1 MKSRKSSAISI
12 LLFTLSVKVFACGP
26 WYYDPQTYLMYR
38 PYTFPTEAW
47 TYNPDS
53 KDNCLLWQKQCRTKA
68 PVDDIYQIV
77 YKTSLEDLEG
87 ILNHTSEGKKL
98 SKSNSFART
107 LWGDRE
113 AAEMLV
119 LAKECEAVRSDLNS
133 PWYYPASRD
142 ERPFGLDGIAD
153 RAGEYKGK
161 RFRNRYALQRVRAMF
176 SLKDYDECIN
186 YWNDISASL
195 DEDIN
200 KRMAERYIAG
210 AYYRIGEMET
220 AKDYYLK
227 LGDVEDLYFCFRDKD
242 TPWQEVLYRYA
253 PDSRELREWISS
265 RIKDKELLFY
275 EVYWESG
282 TLREKDA
289 AECLELSRFCG
300 RVAGEGF
307 VYDPD
312 YWYYSQA
319 YLEFL
324 MGKQGEASALLSKAG
339 RSKGTPGM
347 KDNIRVFKLY
357 LDSVLKPWSQ
367 NYEDEMI
374 AGLEWLDGM
383 IVSHLEEARKE
394 TIEDGIY
401 KMGIN
406 LSYYYWNDMMRK
418 IVLSSIVPKLLENH
432 REVSA
437 IRFANMA
444 DNRLLNLVGKV
455 KVGRYDRRGWTKVEL
470 NMAQLRMVDH
480 FNQHDYS
487 NALFEM
493 IDTLDVIHLEDYVK
507 SLRNSTSKVDKYL
520 DERGYTDKAFFQEI
534 IGTKHIREMRYGDAV
549 KWLSMLPKGY
559 QTRLNTYKDGYL
571 DLNPFKQSKQRLKV
585 NNELKLS
592 FAQKMVELEKA
603 MAEETDASKRARRT
617 ALYATGMRNSVSMCW
632 GISFYR
638 KNAEDTDTDYYGPT
652 YFSRKRDAVLSRSE
666 ALFRKAIREC
676 PDSETVASIL
686 YSLGNM
692 KTVVQ
697 KYPQTKAAGIIK
709 GECDKLVD
717 YHLERRDHYIE
728 GYGNGPYAF
737 EKKAEQAIEKKK

>member
-12 LLFTLSVKVFACGP
+12 LLFTLSLKVFACGP

-142 ERPFGLDGIAD
+142 ERPSGLDGIAD

-161 RFRNRYALQRVRAMF
+161 RFRNRYALQRVRALF
-176 SLKDYDECIN
+176 SLKEYDECIN

-195 DEDIN
+195 DDDIN

-210 AYYRIGEMET
+210 AYYRIGETET

-275 EVYWESG
+275 EVYWESE

-289 AECLELSRFCG
+289 AECLELARFCG
-300 RVAGEGF
+300 RVAGEGT

-312 YWYYSQA
+312 FWYYSQA

-324 MGKQGEASALLSKAG
+324 TGKQGKASALLSKAG

-470 NMAQLRMVDH
+470 NMAQLRMGDH

-507 SLRNSTSKVDKYL
+507 SLGNSTSVADKYL

-571 DLNPFKQSKQRLKV
+571 DLNPFKQSKQKLKV
-585 NNELKLS
+585 NNELKLR

-652 YFSRKRDAVLSRSE
+652 YFSRKRDAVFSRSE
-666 ALFRKAIREC
+666 ELFRKAIREC

-737 EKKAEQAIEKKK
+737 EK